1 MSTDSTRSAN
11 VSIHSATI
19 DMKKAP
25 RRGGYAT
32 RFKGQEGNRVSTSQ
46 YLTNLSSSVNA
57 ACDAWLEKKGL
68 KGKSWK
74 EVEKNRPCAGA
85 QKKGRTD

>member
-11 VSIHSATI
+11 VLVHSATI

-32 RFKGQEGNRVSTSQ
+32 RFKGQGGYRGESHR
-46 YLTNLSSSVNA
+46 YLNNLSSSVNA

-68 KGKSWK
+68 KAKSWK
-74 EVEKNRPCAGA
+74 EIEKNRPCAGA

>member
-1 MSTDSTRSAN
+1 
-11 VSIHSATI
+11 
-19 DMKKAP
+19 MKKP

-32 RFKGQEGNRVSTSQ
+32 RFKGQGEHRVAPNQ
-46 YLTNLSSSVNA
+46 YLSNLSSSVNA

-68 KGKSWK
+68 KAKTWK
-74 EVEKNRPCAGA
+74 EIDRSRSCTGPAKKA

>member
-1 MSTDSTRSAN
+1 MSTHSTLSAN
-11 VSIHSATI
+11 VSIHSVTI
-19 DMKKAP
+19 DMKKP

-32 RFKGQEGNRVSTSQ
+32 RFKGQGGYRGEPHR
-46 YLTNLSSSVNA
+46 YLNNLSSSVNA

-68 KGKSWK
+68 KAKSWK
-74 EVEKNRPCAGA
+74 ETEKNRPCAGA